1 MSGHSHERES
11 LGTRRSDIRL
21 AAQLLGRHREAVA
34 DVLVGVIAEA
44 AVVGQ
49 VSTNRDTIAQ
59 NQAQIS
65 LSWTTMDEDGRRLGA
80 GGRTRTA
87 DPALMRR
94 ML

>member
-1 MSGHSHERES
+1 M
-11 LGTRRSDIRL
+11 TQPYI
-21 AAQLLGRHREAVA
+21 
-34 DVLVGVIAEA
+34 
-44 AVVGQ
+44 GQ
-49 VSTNRDTIAQ
+49 IQPYAFNFAPKSWAFCNGQILPIAQ

>member
-1 MSGHSHERES
+1 MNGNRSERGEATS
-11 LGTRRSDIRL
+11 AF

-49 VSTNRDTIAQ
+49 VSTNRNTIAQ
-59 NQAQIS
+59 IQAQIS
-65 LSWTTMDEDGRRLGA
+65 LSWTTMDEAGRNCGA